1 MSYIEHHKRSIAKAL
16 LFQSIIIL
24 TDIVIIFLITH
35 RTGVTV
41 SIIIL
46 TNLVSAIIYFIH
58 ERAWNN
64 IHWGKTKIEID
75 LK

>member
-16 LFQSIIIL
+16 AFQIIIIL

-35 RTGVTV
+35 RTGVTI
-41 SIIIL
+41 SIILL
-46 TNLVSAIIYFIH
+46 TNLVSAVIYFIH
-58 ERAWNN
+58 ERAWNR
-64 IHWGKTKIEID
+64 IHWGKSKIEIE